1 MKGPHLEGL
10 RDNRS
15 RGGEDAVIADCRGTA
30 PQKHSQPAKHIRMK
44 VGVKE
49 ALEQQGVAHPIEGLR
64 QVCSGNHSAAWG
76 FTLIETVR
84 DGSGE
89 GEEGGYGGAT
99 GAEAMLERSFGK
111 GRKEKRA
118 DKAFKDLRGW
128 AE

>member
-1 MKGPHLEGL
+1 M
-10 RDNRS
+10 
-15 RGGEDAVIADCRGTA
+15 VADRRGTA
-30 PQKHSQPAKHIRMK
+30 PQKCSQPANHIWVK
-44 VGVKE
+44 VGGQE
-49 ALEQQGVAHPIEGLR
+49 ALEQQSVAHPVESLG